1 MKKNLL
7 AFLCSSILA
16 AGLAGHALAEDG
28 GAPTL
33 FVAPFSGS
41 TTAIRP
47 VAGAMDLIMCWTH
60 A

>member
-1 MKKNLL
+1 MKKNVL

-33 FVAPFSGS
+33 FVAPFCGS
-41 TTAIRP
+41 TTAIQ
-47 VAGAMDLIMCWTH
+47 
-60 A
+60 